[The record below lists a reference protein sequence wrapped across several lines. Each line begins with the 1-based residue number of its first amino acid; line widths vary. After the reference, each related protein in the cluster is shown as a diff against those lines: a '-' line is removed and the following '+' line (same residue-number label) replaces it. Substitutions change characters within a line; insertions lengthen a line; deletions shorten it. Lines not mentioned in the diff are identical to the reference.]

1 MLSETFT
8 LELVSPA
15 FLAGADQTSAESCEL
30 RVPSLRGQLRWWW
43 RTLHAGDVDVETL
56 RQLEAA
62 VWGSTDAASPVR
74 LSLKPVNAPKVKLFD
89 HKDGFKPK
97 PDFKK
102 KHALAQPPNNKTTQG
117 LFYLAYGMDENVR
130 DECTGQTERRRRYYL
145 EPGAQ
150 WKLHVAWKESRYPID
165 AEKGKPILADL
176 IQKQALAALSLLC
189 RYGGVGSKAR
199 KGFGSF
205 GEFAKSLSDDDCGK
219 AARNLR
225 EACLPEGYKA
235 PAKREIPSRDHA
247 LPPIEIPLGTSDPW
261 NALDRLGFAVQG
273 YAQQYA
279 HKPEKAAL
287 GLPRKIHGPRD
298 DGPITT
304 KDGRQIQDPT
314 TWKAPE
320 WLGSKHPYRGK
331 TKPSDFR
338 HAAPVHYHLV
348 KGDNGA
354 LSVRVIAFPSAVLPD
369 AGTSNTVLTGL
380 LAHIQSNLGTSTSG
394 PAVGAPPAGAGKPSS
409 AAPSGLRFRKGQ
421 RVRIGEE
428 EAEVLD
434 PRPDRTQQ
442 IHVRFDFGS
451 DEHVALDECEPLD

>member
-15 FLAGADQTSAESCEL
+15 FLAGADQSSAESCEL
-30 RVPSLRGQLRWWW
+30 RVPTLRGQLRWWW

-56 RQLEAA
+56 RRLEAA

-74 LSLKPVNAPKVKLFD
+74 LSLKPVNAQAPKLFD

-102 KHALAQPPNNKTTQG
+102 AHNLGQTPNNKTTQG

-130 DECTGQTERRRRYYL
+130 NERTGQTERRRRYYL

-150 WKLHVAWKESRYPID
+150 WELHIGIQPDRKPVDGVPA
-165 AEKGKPILADL
+165 KGVGAAL
-176 IQKQALAALSLLC
+176 IKDQVLAALSLLC

-199 KGFGSF
+199 KGFGSLGTF
-205 GEFAKSLSDDDCGK
+205 EANIDAKKCHDTAL
-219 AARNLR
+219 ALR
-225 EACLPEGYKA
+225 KACLPPYYR
-235 PAKREIPSRDHA
+235 PPSRIETPAIKLDHA
-247 LPPIEIPLGTSDPW
+247 DFEAVIELGTTDPW

-287 GLPRKIHGPRD
+287 GLPRKIHGPRSD
-298 DGPITT
+298 RAMPGQVDW
-304 KDGRQIQDPT
+304 RR
-314 TWKAPE
+314 PE
-320 WLGSKHPYRGK
+320 WLGRNHPHRPRD
-331 TKPSDFR
+331 TRAEAFR

-354 LSVRVIAFPSAVLPD
+354 LSVRLIAFPSSVLPD
-369 AGTSNTVLTGL
+369 PTTSDAVLKGL
-380 LAHIQSNLGTSTSG
+380 LAHIVKALGSSSAAAEVSASS
-394 PAVGAPPAGAGKPSS
+394 PGAGKPSS

-421 RVRIGEE
+421 RVRIGEDY
-428 EAEVLD
+428 ATVLD
-434 PRPDRTQQ
+434 PRPSRNGL
-442 IHVRFDFGS
+442 IYVNFDYGS
-451 DEHVALDECEPLD
+451 DEVDPKDCQPLD

>member
-30 RVPSLRGQLRWWW
+30 RVPTLRGQLRWWW
-43 RTLHAGDVDVETL
+43 RTLHAAHVDVPTL

-62 VWGSTDAASPVR
+62 VWGSTEAASPVR

-130 DECTGQTERRRRYYL
+130 NERTGQTERRRRYYL

-150 WKLHVAWKESRYPID
+150 WELHVAWKESRYPID

-235 PAKREIPSRDHA
+235 PAKFETPSHDHA
-247 LPPIEIPLGTSDPW
+247 LPPIEIPLGTTDPW
-261 NALDRLGFAVQG
+261 NALDQLGFAVQG

-287 GLPRKIHGPRD
+287 GLPRKIHGPRSD
-298 DGPITT
+298 
-304 KDGRQIQDPT
+304 
-314 TWKAPE
+314 KAMPGQVNWQRPE
-320 WLGSKHPYRGK
+320 WLGRNHPQRPRD
-331 TKPSDFR
+331 TRAEAFR
-338 HAAPVHYHLV
+338 HAAPVHYHLA
-348 KGDNGA
+348 KGGDGK
-354 LSVRVIAFPSAVLPD
+354 LCVRVIAFPSAVLPD

-421 RVRIGEE
+421 RIRIGEE
-428 EAEVLD
+428 EATVLADVTVVSKKMEV
-434 PRPDRTQQ
+434 
-442 IHVRFDFGS
+442 DFGDGDIDS
-451 DEHVALDECEPLD
+451 VNPNDCTLLG

>member
-30 RVPSLRGQLRWWW
+30 RVPTLRGQLRWWW
-43 RTLHAGDVDVETL
+43 RTLHAEHVDVETL
-56 RQLEAA
+56 RRLEAA
-62 VWGSTDAASPVR
+62 VWGSTETASPVR

-102 KHALAQPPNNKTTQG
+102 AHNLAQPPNNKTTQG

-130 DECTGQTERRRRYYL
+130 NERTGQTERRRRYYL

-150 WKLHVAWKESRYPID
+150 WKLHLAIRPDPKPVDGVPAKEVG
-165 AEKGKPILADL
+165 AAL
-176 IQKQALAALSLLC
+176 IKDQVLAALSLLC

-199 KGFGSF
+199 KGFGSLGTF
-205 GEFAKSLSDDDCGK
+205 QANIDDKKCHDT
-219 AARNLR
+219 ALALR
-225 EACLPEGYKA
+225 KACLPPDYR
-235 PAKREIPSRDHA
+235 PPSR
-247 LPPIEIPLGTSDPW
+247 IETPAIKLEHSDFEAVIELGTTDPW

-287 GLPRKIHGPRD
+287 GLPRKIHGPRSD
-298 DGPITT
+298 RAMPGQVDW
-304 KDGRQIQDPT
+304 RR
-314 TWKAPE
+314 PE
-320 WLGSKHPYRGK
+320 WLGRNHPHRPRD
-331 TKPSDFR
+331 TRAEAFR

-348 KGDNGA
+348 KGASGT

-369 AGTSNTVLTGL
+369 TATSNTVLKGL
-380 LAHIQSNLGTSTSG
+380 LAHIQSNLGTSTSA
-394 PAVGAPPAGAGKPSS
+394 PAVGAPPAGAGRQAS
-409 AAPSGLRFRKGQ
+409 AASPGHRFRKDQ
-421 RVRIGEE
+421 RVRVGEE
-428 EAEVLD
+428 GATVLD
-434 PRPDRTQQ
+434 PRPRRNGM
-442 IHVRFDFGS
+442 IYVSFDYGS
-451 DEHVALDECEPLD
+451 SEEVHPDECEPLD